1 MRPSRLQL
9 ALAIAVVR
17 SKPLELDIRAY
28 WHSEYERVHQTLNE
42 TQSRVSELERCN
54 EKLVAQLQVTS
65 ATKGVKRSKGAAADV
80 DGFTERSNK
89 KVKVAFKAGT
99 DGNISVTQE
108 TTRDLEEWL
117 SVNYRD
123 GQKVAQHLYAL
134 HTLFKSPSPD
144 PSSLAFTLI
153 EATTALSAAITISCR
168 SVRLPTGSSN
178 ETISVKN
185 LNPTYAPGP
194 SEQYASLHSTFL
206 ASSRAV
212 TSLLHGLER
221 LVSTLEGSQLAGRV
235 IYALVAFCGDILFL
249 IAGTSELQAKQ
260 GITLLGIGPTDVTES
275 HHTSATLVPASS
287 SGSKAKPTKT
297 SVTVRKQK
305 CSKSRKRSLSPRRK
319 ATQQGQ
325 DLSVLSQLA
334 NFLVTL
340 IDSLNPAIA
349 AHRQLFEGFLFVL
362 MQSLGKRLYLFS
374 FGYERSATI
383 EDEIA
388 DYTRREYG
396 NGSETSAEGHDRVDD
411 GRSDKDV
418 RSSLRQPGD
427 QTQETIEDA
436 DKRSLKLRA
445 AKIEAPYLFSLFE
458 RAMAIAPA
466 HLSPDSPTATAHNK
480 ASSPLKDNKHSKLKM
495 PRRGTS
501 KAIAPGSAP
510 LAPVNKSTDRISK
523 HLSTSR
529 QTLTLPAKQRLQ
541 QTLVNAIYGAA
552 EASDDEFTDC
562 LRMPTCSGP
571 GLQLPK
577 VKDEDV
583 AEWFKG
589 ELWRICGWE
598 MLGKEED
605 W

>member
-1 MRPSRLQL
+1 M
-9 ALAIAVVR
+9 
-17 SKPLELDIRAY
+17 
-28 WHSEYERVHQTLNE
+28 
-42 TQSRVSELERCN
+42 
-54 EKLVAQLQVTS
+54 
-65 ATKGVKRSKGAAADV
+65 
-80 DGFTERSNK
+80 
-89 KVKVAFKAGT
+89 FK
-99 DGNISVTQE
+99 
-108 TTRDLEEWL
+108 
-117 SVNYRD
+117 
-123 GQKVAQHLYAL
+123 
-134 HTLFKSPSPD
+134 
-144 PSSLAFTLI
+144 
-153 EATTALSAAITISCR
+153 
-168 SVRLPTGSSN
+168 
-178 ETISVKN
+178 
-185 LNPTYAPGP
+185 
-194 SEQYASLHSTFL
+194 
-206 ASSRAV
+206 
-212 TSLLHGLER
+212 
-221 LVSTLEGSQLAGRV
+221 
-235 IYALVAFCGDILFL
+235 
-249 IAGTSELQAKQ
+249 
-260 GITLLGIGPTDVTES
+260 
-275 HHTSATLVPASS
+275 
-287 SGSKAKPTKT
+287 
-297 SVTVRKQK
+297 
-305 CSKSRKRSLSPRRK
+305 
-319 ATQQGQ
+319 